1 MIYLQLFWEFFK
13 TGLFAI
19 GGGMATI
26 PFLYEMSDKTGWFSH
41 ADLEIMVAV
50 GESTPGPIGVNMA
63 TYVGFLTGMRDAGW
77 LTAILG
83 AVTATL
89 GLITPSVIV
98 ILIVAAFLQ
107 QFRNSRYVNNA
118 FYGLRPASTGLITA
132 AAFSVITSILVFP
145 NLIMKGDFVA
155 AFNWKGLLL
164 AALLWLCTN
173 VIKKT
178 KKGHPI
184 VFIAISALVGMI
196 FQMG

>member
-178 KKGHPI
+178 KKWHPI